1 MSSSLLAYGIEE
13 VAYYLRLVLSDIFF
27 LIAKFGFI
35 SFLRVICSKSWFSI
49 LWWESQLMLDR
60 FLQFRPGSGASAL
73 LN

>member
-1 MSSSLLAYGIEE
+1 MSSSLLACGIEE

-27 LIAKFGFI
+27 LKIAKFGFI

-49 LWWESQLMLDR
+49 LWWESLDR